1 MTKLIRYLK
10 PYTVSVVLIFSLLF
24 AQAITD
30 LSLPDFMSR
39 IVNVGIQQSG
49 VESDAPVVLRAS
61 RFQQILSLIPDP
73 EQTELNSIYQK
84 LDLENMTPAER
95 KTVLEQYP
103 VAEQEVL
110 YEIRPGMSLSETASL
125 SLTQAG
131 VMNSQIESEKLSE
144 LQLPE

>member
-73 EQTELNSIYQK
+73 EQTEHNSIYQK
-84 LDLENMTPAER
+84 LELENMTPAER

-103 VAEQEVL
+103 VAEQEVH
-110 YEIRPGMSLSETASL
+110 YELRPG
-125 SLTQAG
+125 
-131 VMNSQIESEKLSE
+131 
-144 LQLPE
+144 